1 MVMNGYLFPKEKC
14 CRTTKIAKLIQRSHV
29 INLGCLKHSSN
40 PPISMGGLMT
50 YHQDGV
56 RDLGSNMFSS
66 VFPFA
71 IGTAAKESWSRLFR
85 PLDCLNNGE
94 CFQLIVFRME
104 EHHVQKILKS
114 TSSDRSE
121 KRDRTPASLNS
132 ISLNLR
138 FLTIAIIFPCACYN
152 VFMGCLFT
160 ICCVWW
166 ASAVEAPSQWHHMLL
181 FKIDKTVRTSKTN
194 DQCRSLFFLQL
205 FFVGFVIANLATLG
219 SHMMNPKWRACTSCL

>member
-14 CRTTKIAKLIQRSHV
+14 CRTTKMAKHIQRSHV

-85 PLDCLNNGE
+85 PLDCLDNGS
-94 CFQLIVFRME
+94 CFQLIVFRMG
-104 EHHVQKILKS
+104 EHHVQKYLIRQKWKEGPHTCFCEFYIIEFEIPNYSYYLPMRVLQCFHGLPFHDLLRVMSFCGRSSKS
-114 TSSDRSE
+114 VA
-121 KRDRTPASLNS
+121 PH
-132 ISLNLR
+132 
-138 FLTIAIIFPCACYN
+138 
-152 VFMGCLFT
+152 
-160 ICCVWW
+160 
-166 ASAVEAPSQWHHMLL
+166 AVMIRLL
-181 FKIDKTVRTSKTN
+181 GP
-194 DQCRSLFFLQL
+194 QQP
-205 FFVGFVIANLATLG
+205 
-219 SHMMNPKWRACTSCL
+219 M